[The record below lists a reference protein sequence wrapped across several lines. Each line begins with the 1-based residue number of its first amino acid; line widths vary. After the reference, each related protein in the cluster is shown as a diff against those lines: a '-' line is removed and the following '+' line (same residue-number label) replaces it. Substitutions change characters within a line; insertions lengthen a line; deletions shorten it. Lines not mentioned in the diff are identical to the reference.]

1 MGAGWRIVFVVR
13 RAALWIKQIIHAI
26 TYREETA
33 PKRDIFLTSPCT
45 AVEGA
50 GAASSV
56 VVASMVLVWCGVL
69 HFAASSLTR
78 FWSTESWLCLERG

>member
-1 MGAGWRIVFVVR
+1 MRGAKKSSTR
-13 RAALWIKQIIHAI
+13 RTSYN

-56 VVASMVLVWCGVL
+56 VASMVCGGVGC
-69 HFAASSLTR
+69 
-78 FWSTESWLCLERG
+78 CLL